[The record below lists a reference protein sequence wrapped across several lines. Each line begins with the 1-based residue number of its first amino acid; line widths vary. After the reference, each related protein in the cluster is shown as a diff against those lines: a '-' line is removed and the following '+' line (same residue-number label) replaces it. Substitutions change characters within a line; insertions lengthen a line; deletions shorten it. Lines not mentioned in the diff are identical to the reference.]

1 MKRGA
6 QWNKKKKG
14 KKLFLA
20 IINAPYHGYIILPL
34 DNYNGETCLYCFNES
49 NKQLDPHGHVE
60 LLGLGKYISNDSS
73 LFLSLTKILNYRGA
87 RVIRFKIIGR
97 NEADFRLE
105 RRQLTENRDLHVAFI
120 YLLTIKFVVSILRHR
135 RELHRLE

>member
-1 MKRGA
+1 MEL
-6 QWNKKKKG
+6 NEIKKKKG

-60 LLGLGKYISNDSS
+60 LLSLGKYISNDSS
-73 LFLSLTKILNYRGA
+73 LFLSLTKILNYRGLA
-87 RVIRFKIIGR
+87 SYVKIIGR

-105 RRQLTENRDLHVAFI
+105 WRQLTENRDLHVAFI

-135 RELHRLE
+135 LE

>member
-1 MKRGA
+1 MEL
-6 QWNKKKKG
+6 NEIKKKKG

-60 LLGLGKYISNDSS
+60 LLSLGKYISNDSS

-105 RRQLTENRDLHVAFI
+105 RRQLTENRHLHVAFI

>member
-1 MKRGA
+1 MEL
-6 QWNKKKKG
+6 NEIKKKKG

-60 LLGLGKYISNDSS
+60 LLSLGKYISNDSS

-87 RVIRFKIIGR
+87 RVIRFKIRAKRGR
-97 NEADFRLE
+97 FSSGTTTIDGEPRF
-105 RRQLTENRDLHVAFI
+105 TCCV
-120 YLLTIKFVVSILRHR
+120 YLSLNDKIRCIHFKTSA
-135 RELHRLE
+135 